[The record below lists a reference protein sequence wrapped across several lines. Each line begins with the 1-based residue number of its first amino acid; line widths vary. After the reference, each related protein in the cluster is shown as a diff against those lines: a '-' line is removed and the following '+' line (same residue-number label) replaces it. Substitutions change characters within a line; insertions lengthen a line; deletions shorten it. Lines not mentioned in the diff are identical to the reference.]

1 MKDENEKWIA
11 GAAVLATLAAGA
23 GFWIIIYLLVGG

>member
-1 MKDENEKWIA
+1 MKDNENWIA

-23 GFWIIIYLLVGG
+23 GIWIIIYLLFWG